1 MSVALTA
8 RREAPLP
15 VPARR
20 PVPPARYAEF
30 LPDAEA
36 LAERRHSPAAKW
48 LALTLSAL
56 VLALIAWS
64 GFARVDQV
72 VTASGAVRPAGKVK
86 LVNHPVGGRV
96 SAVLVA
102 EGEHVALGQ
111 PLIEIDPETLQSEVD
126 KRRSDWQALAAAAA
140 RLEGEAAGAAPVFP
154 AALGV
159 ARPDL
164 AAAQLSLYEAR
175 TTAFTAERRSLEEV
189 IRQRERELQSA
200 QARAQQ
206 SAASLK
212 ILKEQEAAVAKLA
225 GKGYFPQLRYLTLQR
240 EVAETEGAVAQ
251 ARQDHAIAASALEE
265 AKSRLDALERDR
277 RAKTLAELAQT
288 AADRDRAAESL
299 AQAEAE
305 LRNRI
310 VRAPAEGI
318 VQDLAVAA
326 AGQAVRAS
334 EEILKIVPSTGGLLI
349 EALVA
354 NSDIGEVRTG
364 QAARIKLLAYDHIRY
379 GTLDG
384 TVERISPDATPDQQG
399 RLLYKVQ
406 IRTRRDHLGPEPGAL
421 PLAPGMAAEIDLRVG
436 ERSILSYLTD
446 RVLAVADEAFK
457 ER

>member
-1 MSVALTA
+1 MSAALAA

-189 IRQRERELQSA
+189 IRQREREVQSA

-251 ARQDHAIAASALEE
+251 ARQDHAIAASAHEE

-326 AGQAVRAS
+326 AGQAVRAN

-406 IRTRRDHLGPEPGAL
+406 IRTQRDHLGPEPGAL
-421 PLAPGMAAEIDLRVG
+421 ALAAGMAAEIDLRVG